1 MSMFLNIWM
10 GGVRVGELWHHTD
23 ENLFSL
29 RYDDDWTQSGHALSP
44 ALPLIR
50 PEAESRE
57 RHSMEVRN

>member
-50 PEAESRE
+50 
-57 RHSMEVRN
+57 